1 MYLLQFV
8 RSWKTEMPLVENSL
22 DSIEEA
28 VEYFRLLLEEHLN
41 DQRSVTYFQVSKH
54 DGRIKIFEVIQPC

>member
-1 MYLLQFV
+1 
-8 RSWKTEMPLVENSL
+8 MPLVENSL

>member
-1 MYLLQFV
+1 MSLLE
-8 RSWKTEMPLVENSL
+8 TPL

-41 DQRSVTYFQVSKH
+41 DQRSVTYFQVSKQ
-54 DGRIKIFEVIQPC
+54 DGRLKIFEVTKQC